1 MLKKYLETG
10 KIVGTHGIKGM
21 LRVQAWC
28 DSADFLKQF
37 KTVYTDNAGNNK
49 YTVTSLSPHGNVV
62 IMALKGVD
70 SIEKAEMLRNKV
82 IYIDRNDAA
91 LPEGRYFI
99 DDLIGCE
106 VFDTTD
112 GGLLGTL
119 CDVSQ
124 TGANDVWHIKKDG
137 KEYLVPAIDE
147 VIGEVDTE
155 NSVIKIKP
163 LKGIFDD
170 ED

>member
-1 MLKKYLETG
+1 MLKRYLETG
-10 KIVGTHGIKGM
+10 KIVGTHGVKGM
-21 LRVQAWC
+21 MRVQAWC

-37 KTVYTDNAGNNK
+37 KKIYTDKNGENAL
-49 YTVTSLSPHGNVV
+49 TVTSCQPHGNVV
-62 IMALKGVD
+62 LMAVKGID

-82 IYIDRNDAA
+82 IYIDRKDAK

-106 VFDTTD
+106 VYDAD
-112 GGLLGTL
+112 SNALLGVL
-119 CDVSQ
+119 SEVSS
-124 TGANDVWHIKKDG
+124 TGANDVWHIVRDG

-147 VIGEVDTE
+147 VIVSVDVE
-155 NSVIKIKP
+155 SEKLEIRPI
-163 LKGIFDD
+163 KGIFDD